1 MTTSEQLREVAQTRA
16 PFSTWVGVVVLFAI
30 FGVIVLAIIGPSP
43 RSDDY
48 EQKRAKA
55 REEKLKTL
63 RDENAKALTTYGW
76 IDKAK
81 GTVRVPIE
89 QAMQLTIADLAQ
101 KQPAAA
107 GPIATPAP
115 QASAAPA
122 PTARLRQSQLRRRL
136 PRRRQPGPRQRPRS
150 RARNRKR
157 TDNPPLRSINL
168 WRLHNH
174 QRRHHRHRFPAQT
187 P

>member
-1 MTTSEQLREVAQTRA
+1 MVTPEQLREVAQTRA
-16 PFSTWVGVVVLFAI
+16 PFSTWVGVVALFAI

-63 RDENAKALTTYGW
+63 HEENAKALTTYGW

-89 QAMQLTIADLAQ
+89 QAMQLTVADLGQ
-101 KQPAAA
+101 KQPTAA

-115 QASAAPA
+115 QASPA
-122 PTARLRQSQLRRRL
+122 PTAAVVPTPAPTASPTPAGTPKATSVSGPKSDAHGQPAAAVNKPMAPAQS
-136 PRRRQPGPRQRPRS
+136 PVAASPTPAPAQRP
-150 RARNRKR
+150 
-157 TDNPPLRSINL
+157 
-168 WRLHNH
+168 
-174 QRRHHRHRFPAQT
+174 
-187 P
+187 